1 MAEKILLA
9 DDDFDT
15 LRLVGMMLESKGYQI
30 IAANSGEKAIELT
43 KKEHPDLIILDIMMP
58 GMDGF
63 EVTRQ
68 LKTDRETSAIPV
80 IIFTAK
86 SHTED
91 KVLGLESGADVYLTK
106 PISSRELLAHV
117 KSALSRIPKMP
128 LIDQKK
134 RELGFLIGITAPR
147 GGLGVSTVTLNLG
160 ISLYQKT
167 RMRVIV
173 SDFRPGQGILGMEL
187 GLGELGGFNQLLTM
201 APKEITSG
209 LVEKQLIH
217 HNTGVRLLVSSS
229 VPEDARHA
237 NASGNFVIIAENLS
251 TLGEVCLL
259 DLGVGLSAVNREVF
273 PLCQQVLIIID
284 PLIQSISL
292 AKSLEQSIVHVGL
305 SPHQIEYVM
314 VNRVRSSLQ
323 MTVSE
328 VEEKLG
334 KTLQAVITPHP
345 ELAYQASL
353 SHIPM
358 VQLQPEG
365 LPAQQFMGLGEKI
378 AQRLL

>member
-63 EVTRQ
+63 EVTRR
-68 LKTDRETSAIPV
+68 LKTDRETSATPV

-86 SHTED
+86 TRTED

-117 KSALSRIPKMP
+117 RSTLSRIPKTP
-128 LIDQKK
+128 TGDQK
-134 RELGFLIGITAPR
+134 RRAHGLLIGITAPR

-160 ISLYQKT
+160 ISLSQKS
-167 RMRVIV
+167 RMEVIV
-173 SDFRPGQGILGMEL
+173 SDFRPGQGIIGMEL
-187 GLGELGGFNQLLTM
+187 GLGVMGGFNQLLTM

-209 LVEKQLIH
+209 LVEKKLIRH
-217 HNTGVRLLVSSS
+217 STGIRLLLSSA
-229 VPEDARHA
+229 VPEDARQ
-237 NASGNFVIIAENLS
+237 ASAAGNFVIIAEHLS
-251 TLGEVCLL
+251 NLGEICLL
-259 DLGVGLSAVNREVF
+259 DLGVGLSAVNAEVF
-273 PLCQQVLIIID
+273 PLCQQVFIIVD
-284 PLIQSISL
+284 PLMESISL
-292 AKSLEQSIVHVGL
+292 AKSLEQSIVQLGL
-305 SPHQIEYVM
+305 SSHQIDYVM

-334 KTLQAVITPHP
+334 KALQAVITPHP
-345 ELAYQASL
+345 ELAYQAAL
-353 SHIPM
+353 SHVPM
-358 VQLQPEG
+358 VLLQPDG
-365 LPAQQFMGLGEKI
+365 LPAQQFKGLGEKI
-378 AQRLL
+378 VQSLL